1 MNRYLLDT
9 NVVSELRKNKPHGAV
24 VAWVSSLQGEQ
35 IYVSAVTFGELQA
48 GIEITR
54 AQNAIK
60 AEEIGQWADRLQ
72 DTIQVLSMDA
82 SCFREWGRLM
92 HGRSD
97 HLVEDAMLAATAR
110 VHGLAVA
117 TRNEK
122 DFRQLG
128 VQVVNPFKS
137 TQQGR

>member
-24 VAWVSSLQGEQ
+24 VDWVSNLQGDQ
-35 IYVSAVTFGELQA
+35 IYVSAVTFDELQA

-54 AQNAIK
+54 AQDAIK
-60 AEEIGQWADRLQ
+60 AEEIGQWVDRLQ
-72 DTIQVLSMDA
+72 DSIQVLSMDS

-97 HLVEDAMLAATAR
+97 HLVEDAMIAATAT
-110 VHGLAVA
+110 VHGLVVA

-137 TQQGR
+137 GTQER